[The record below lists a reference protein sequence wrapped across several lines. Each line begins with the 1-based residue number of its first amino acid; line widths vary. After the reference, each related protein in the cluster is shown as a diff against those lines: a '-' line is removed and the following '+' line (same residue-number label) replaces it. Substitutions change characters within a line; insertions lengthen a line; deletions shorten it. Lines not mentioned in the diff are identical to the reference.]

1 MILFW
6 SDVPEEV
13 EGRLLA
19 MPKRIRRHGTTFNVI
34 ISKSYWKMTI
44 CLLIGKAFIV
54 QQVKNFS
61 VTQVEN
67 VL

>member
-1 MILFW
+1 M
-6 SDVPEEV
+6 
-13 EGRLLA
+13 
-19 MPKRIRRHGTTFNVI
+19 IRRNGTTFNVI
-34 ISKSYWKMTI
+34 ISEFFWKMTI
-44 CLLIGKAFIV
+44 SLLIGKAFIV